1 MGVFSCMYVH
11 PMNFSDGP
19 IDLQKIRNELVRL
32 EDTII
37 FGLIERSQ
45 FSHNP
50 SIYEIGGVEGLLLS
64 PMCTYIQTD
73 THIRQ
78 TPLGLPVDNSSFL
91 TFFIHEME
99 CVHSKVR
106 RYTSPDEYAFS
117 SNLPPPVLPPL
128 SFPSILH
135 ANSVQVNDEILKVY
149 IESIVPAVC
158 KEGSD
163 GNFGSS
169 ATRDFEV
176 LQTLS
181 RRIHFG
187 MSPLLRL

>member
-1 MGVFSCMYVH
+1 MH
-11 PMNFSDGP
+11 
-19 IDLQKIRNELVRL
+19 
-32 EDTII
+32 
-37 FGLIERSQ
+37 
-45 FSHNP
+45 
-50 SIYEIGGVEGLLLS
+50 
-64 PMCTYIQTD
+64 IQ
-73 THIRQ
+73 
-78 TPLGLPVDNSSFL
+78 GLPVENSSFL
-91 TFFIHEME
+91 TYFIHEME

-106 RYTSPDEYAFS
+106 RYTSPDEYAFTA
-117 SNLPPPVLPPL
+117 NLPPPVLPPL

-135 ANSVQVNDEILKVY
+135 ANSVQVNKEILKVY

-187 MSPLLRL
+187 MSEKY